1 MPTSQ
6 YHIDSDEIKMVDMPS
21 VLLPF
26 NNLMFLYGVDAS
38 QFDLADFIYVNAPDL
53 IDKEEAITHWAG
65 YYSINPKVILTLME
79 MQSQLISSPTEEAL
93 N

>member
-1 MPTSQ
+1 MNIFKIRCAALWIGRALSISAILALPSMASDMPTSQ

-38 QFDLADFIYVNAPDL
+38 QFDLADFIY
-53 IDKEEAITHWAG
+53 
-65 YYSINPKVILTLME
+65 
-79 MQSQLISSPTEEAL
+79 
-93 N
+93 